1 MAVSSLAP
9 SCHPPDSLFRT
20 DEVTFPFPSL
30 GTGAPAVRPTPD
42 PLNPLRAPP
51 MWNSRNGLTGRCR
64 LYTAFICWHSPMKG
78 SPSTACS
85 SCLFRVAA
93 GFFFSFFLPA
103 VVFQLCAPAF
113 LPRQHES
120 TSIVNTNL
128 PADEP
133 TCDPTCFQYRQ
144 SLIASYGSTDMPAI
158 YLATLR
164 DYSDFPESLSPYFQ
178 DCTYT
183 KQLSFNT

>member
-93 GFFFSFFLPA
+93 GFFFAGRRIST
-103 VVFQLCAPAF
+103 LCACIPSTPARIH
-113 LPRQHES
+113 LHRQHQS
-120 TSIVNTNL
+120 TRRRANMRSYLLSI
-128 PADEP
+128 P
-133 TCDPTCFQYRQ
+133 T
-144 SLIASYGSTDMPAI
+144 IAH
-158 YLATLR
+158 R
-164 DYSDFPESLSPYFQ
+164 
-178 DCTYT
+178 
-183 KQLSFNT
+183 

>member
-93 GFFFSFFLPA
+93 GFFFSFFFAGRRISTLCACIPSTPILPA
-103 VVFQLCAPAF
+103 RIHLPSSTPIYPPTSQHAILPAF
-113 LPRQHES
+113 
-120 TSIVNTNL
+120 NTDN
-128 PADEP
+128 
-133 TCDPTCFQYRQ
+133 R
-144 SLIASYGSTDMPAI
+144 SS
-158 YLATLR
+158 LATDR
-164 DYSDFPESLSPYFQ
+164 PI
-178 DCTYT
+178 
-183 KQLSFNT
+183 